1 MTSERTVIMSVVKEK
16 AVIKYYSSY
25 GDNSSFGT
33 YDWNVQGFL
42 QLPVKGIVYRIPVK
56 YECED
61 TEPYYKLLK
70 LFPMANRIS
79 DFLGITVGID
89 VSSKG
94 YILDVYRVP
103 ETISEKEFNER
114 LAKRYHLKKDNY
126 KNVDIRKVLETEEDF
141 I

>member
-1 MTSERTVIMSVVKEK
+1 MSVVKEK
-16 AVIKYYSSY
+16 AVIKCYSSY

-42 QLPVKGIVYRIPVK
+42 QLHIKGEVYRVPVKH
-56 YECED
+56 ECED
-61 TEPYYKLLK
+61 KEPYYKLLK
-70 LFPMANRIS
+70 IFPKANRIN

-89 VSSKG
+89 ISTKG

-103 ETISEKEFNER
+103 ETMSEEEFNKR
-114 LAKRYHLKKDNY
+114 LAKRYCVKKANS
-126 KNVDIRKVLETEEDF
+126 KKVDIRKVLETEEDF

>member
-1 MTSERTVIMSVVKEK
+1 MTSERKVVMPVVQEK
-16 AVIKYYSSY
+16 AVIKSYSFY
-25 GDNSSFGT
+25 GDNLSFGT
-33 YDWNVQGFL
+33 YDGNVQGFL
-42 QLPVKGIVYRIPVK
+42 QLPVKGEVYRIPVK

-103 ETISEKEFNER
+103 ETISEEEFNER
-114 LAKRYHLKKDNY
+114 LAKRYHVKKDNY
-126 KNVDIRKVLETEEDF
+126 KKVDIRRVLEMDEDF
-141 I
+141 M